1 MEKAMAG
8 RGNAKARKEILE
20 MLMGDHKRVKR
31 AFRDGEKLTGQE
43 DDDGLEQ
50 IVRQTCAELT
60 VHATLE
66 EELFYPALRK
76 EIRETDLLDEAEVE
90 HTSAKTLI
98 AELEQMDSSDPKFAA
113 TFKVLGEYVKHHIR
127 EEEGELFPLL
137 GRTGVRWEALQ
148 QEMQRR
154 REELM
159 AENGLADRAE
169 AADEEATPA
178 SGSRRGRSRRKEEMP
193 EEETAE

>member
-1 MEKAMAG
+1 MAG
-8 RGNAKARKEILE
+8 RGNAKARNEILE
-20 MLMGDHKRVKR
+20 MLMEDHKRVKR
-31 AFRDGEKLTGQE
+31 AFRDGEKLTEQE

-113 TFKVLGEYVKHHIR
+113 TFKVLGEYVKHHIH
-127 EEEGELFPLL
+127 EEEGELFPQL

-169 AADEEATPA
+169 AEDKEATL
-178 SGSRRGRSRRKEEMP
+178 SGSRRGRGRRKEEMP

>member
-1 MEKAMAG
+1 MAG
-8 RGNAKARKEILE
+8 RGNAKARNEILE
-20 MLMGDHKRVKR
+20 MLMEDHKRVKR
-31 AFRDGEKLTGQE
+31 AFRDGEKLTEQE

-50 IVRQTCAELT
+50 IARRTCAELT

-98 AELEQMDSSDPKFAA
+98 AELEQMDASDPKFAA

-127 EEEGELFPLL
+127 EEEGELFPQL

-159 AENGLADRAE
+159 AANGLADRAE
-169 AADEEATPA
+169 AEDEEATSA
-178 SGSRRGRSRRKEEMP
+178 SGSRRERGRRKEEMS

>member
-1 MEKAMAG
+1 MAG
-8 RGNAKARKEILE
+8 RGNAKAKNEILE
-20 MLMGDHKRVKR
+20 MLMEDHKRVKR
-31 AFRDGEKLTGQE
+31 AFRDGEKLTEQE

-50 IVRQTCAELT
+50 IARRTCAELT

-98 AELEQMDSSDPKFAA
+98 AELEQMDASDPKFAA

-127 EEEGELFPLL
+127 EEEGELFPQL

-154 REELM
+154 RGELM
-159 AENGLADRAE
+159 AANGLADQAE
-169 AADEEATPA
+169 AADEEAASA
-178 SGSRRGRSRRKEEMP
+178 SGSRRERSRRKEEMS

>member
-1 MEKAMAG
+1 MAG
-8 RGNAKARKEILE
+8 RGNAKARNEILE
-20 MLMGDHKRVKR
+20 MLMEDHKRVKR
-31 AFRDGEKLTGQE
+31 AFRDGERLTEQE
-43 DDDGLEQ
+43 DVDGLEQ
-50 IVRQTCAELT
+50 IARQTCAELT

-98 AELEQMDSSDPKFAA
+98 AELEQMDASDPKFAA

-127 EEEGELFPLL
+127 EEEGELFPQL

-154 REELM
+154 RGELM
-159 AENGLADRAE
+159 AANGLADQAE
-169 AADEEATPA
+169 AADEEAASA
-178 SGSRRGRSRRKEEMP
+178 SGSRRERSRRKEEMS